1 MINGLNII
9 TYGQKETMVMTLLDL
24 LELLYTCTD
33 TQQLVLSLI
42 ITPALHL
49 Q

>member
-1 MINGLNII
+1 MINGLNITI
-9 TYGQKETMVMTLLDL
+9 YGQKETMVMTLLDS
-24 LELLYTCTD
+24 LELPYTYTD